1 METLVAAHTG
11 NTQSST
17 QAGAEFY
24 DSISVYTDSVNV
36 FVDLRMANDS
46 YSVGFPPALE
56 EWLGVG
62 LDGFSDGGTYPPPG
76 TALNV
81 NYTIPQ
87 AGAPQ
92 LDAFS
97 VLQLRTGIVSALSGD
112 GKPAAILS
120 QFSVP
125 HGTAIG
131 ADYSVIPPVPLEVP
145 CQLTTHVNEL
155 RFQITNYRG
164 QTANLGGNSW
174 SASILLT
181 IYEP

>member
-97 VLQLRTGIVSALSGD
+97 VLQLRTGIVSALSGMASLLPSSVSSRFRM
-112 GKPAAILS
+112 GRPSAPTTVSFRRSLSRCPAS
-120 QFSVP
+120 
-125 HGTAIG
+125 
-131 ADYSVIPPVPLEVP
+131 
-145 CQLTTHVNEL
+145 
-155 RFQITNYRG
+155 
-164 QTANLGGNSW
+164 
-174 SASILLT
+174 
-181 IYEP
+181 